1 MKILVIGN
9 GGREHALVWRLARGG
24 HEVVAAP
31 GNPGI
36 EQLARCVPVG
46 LGDPAGLVQ
55 LAQAERVDL
64 VVVGPEA
71 PLVAGL
77 ADRLRAAGVTTF
89 GPGAS
94 GARLEG
100 SKAFSKQ
107 FFARHGIPTARF
119 AIVST
124 LAEAEAAIDQ
134 IGDHVVVKADG
145 LAAGKGVVVAA
156 NRAEA
161 KAAAREML
169 EARRFGDAG
178 ATVIVEER
186 IVGREVS
193 VLALTDGKRLEVL
206 PAVED
211 HKAIFDGDRGPNTG
225 GMGTV
230 SPAWT
235 NADVLERI
243 THEILQPTVRGLA
256 ADGIDYRGV
265 LFAGIMVDAAGAPY
279 LLEYNCR
286 FGDPEIQPIA
296 ARMVGDLGA
305 VLAGAAHG
313 DLPLGKLAWDAR
325 VAVCVV
331 VAAAGYPGNV
341 RTGDPIGGLDH
352 VSDDVVV
359 FHAGTARKD
368 GQLVTAGGRVLGV
381 TALGV
386 SAQQARE
393 RAYAVVDAIELEG
406 KQFRRDIGARPLI

>member
-1 MKILVIGN
+1 MKVLVIGN
-9 GGREHALVWRLARGG
+9 GGREHALVWRIALGG
-24 HEVVAAP
+24 HEVIAAP

-46 LGDPAGLVQ
+46 IGELDALVA
-55 LAQAERVDL
+55 LASREQVDL

-77 ADRLRAAGVTTF
+77 ADKLRAAGHLTF
-89 GPGAS
+89 GPGAD

-107 FFARHGIPTARF
+107 FFARHNIPTARF
-119 AIVST
+119 RIVAT
-124 LAEAEAAIDQ
+124 VAEAEAAIDE

-156 NRAEA
+156 DRTEA

-169 EARRFGDAG
+169 EAGRFGAAG
-178 ATVIVEER
+178 ATVIIEER

-193 VLALTDGKRLEVL
+193 VFALTDGKRIELL
-206 PAVED
+206 PAAED
-211 HKAIFDGDRGPNTG
+211 HKTIFDGDKGPNTG

-235 NADVLERI
+235 NEDTLERI
-243 THEILQPTVRGLA
+243 TREILQPTVRGLA

-265 LFAGIMVDAAGAPY
+265 LFAGVMVDAAGAPY

-286 FGDPEIQPIA
+286 FGDPETQPIM
-296 ARMVGDLGA
+296 ARMIGDLGV
-305 VLAGAAHG
+305 VLAGAARG
-313 DLPLGKLAWDAR
+313 ELPAGKLAWDAR

-331 VAAAGYPGNV
+331 IAAAGYPANP

-359 FHAGTARKD
+359 FHAGTARKNN
-368 GQLVTAGGRVLGV
+368 QLVTAGGRVLGV

-386 SAQQARE
+386 SVAQARE
-393 RAYAVVDAIELEG
+393 RAYAVVDAVELDG
-406 KQFRRDIGARPLI
+406 KQCRRDIGARR